1 MGTSPCLLKINHFQI
16 MAGPETLK
24 YFSPRPSWIR
34 KKLGYPALFIGSTI
48 AKITVRG
55 RWHLPK
61 KGPLIVAANHFSYID
76 PPFFK
81 YAIRKP
87 INFLGASDQNIDWYF
102 MWAPILYGFIPI
114 DRTNLAPSTIKKAKK
129 ALKKGEILGIFPEG
143 TSTSDSLRKAKN
155 GAVFLST
162 VEKAPI
168 VPMAIYGAETAWDDL
183 FRGVRPRVNI
193 NIGKPFGPFEIKGS
207 RENKTKQ
214 ITKIGEE
221 LICRIGALLPDERHG
236 VCAGDK
242 RISEFRKINGLS
254 PKQIGLK

>member
-1 MGTSPCLLKINHFQI
+1 MFSSPCFLKTNYIQN
-16 MAGPETLK
+16 MAGPESLK
-24 YFSPRPSWIR
+24 HFSPRPSWIR
-34 KKLGYPALFIGSTI
+34 KKLGYPALLIGSTI

-55 RWHLPK
+55 RWHLQK
-61 KGPLIVAANHFSYID
+61 KGPFIVAANHFSYID

-114 DRTNLAPSTIKKAKK
+114 NRTNLAPSTIKKAKK
-129 ALKKGEILGIFPEG
+129 ALKRGEILGIFPEG

-207 RENKTKQ
+207 RENKTNQ

-221 LICRIGALLPDERHG
+221 LICRIGALLPDEKHG

-242 RISEFRKINGLS
+242 RISEFRKINDLS
-254 PKQIGLK
+254 PTQIGLK

>member
-1 MGTSPCLLKINHFQI
+1 MGTSPCLLKTNHFQI

-24 YFSPRPSWIR
+24 SFTPRPSWIR

-61 KGPLIVAANHFSYID
+61 KGPFIVAANHFSYID

-162 VEKAPI
+162 VEKAQI
-168 VPMAIYGAETAWDDL
+168 VPMAIYGAETAWGDL
-183 FRGVRPRVNI
+183 FRGIRPRVNI
-193 NIGKPFGPFEIKGS
+193 NIGKPFGPFEIKGN
-207 RENKTKQ
+207 RENKSNQ

-221 LICRIGALLPDERHG
+221 LICRIGALLPDEKHG

-242 RISEFRKINGLS
+242 RISEFRKINNFS

>member
-1 MGTSPCLLKINHFQI
+1 MGTSPCLLKTNPFQI

-24 YFSPRPSWIR
+24 SFSPRPSWIR

-61 KGPLIVAANHFSYID
+61 KGPFIVAANHFSYID

-168 VPMAIYGAETAWDDL
+168 VPMAIYGAETAWSDL
-183 FRGVRPRVNI
+183 FRGIRPRVNI
-193 NIGKPFGPFEIKGS
+193 NIGKPFGPFEIKGN
-207 RENKTKQ
+207 REKKSNQ
-214 ITKIGEE
+214 IIQIGEE

>member
-1 MGTSPCLLKINHFQI
+1 
-16 MAGPETLK
+16 
-24 YFSPRPSWIR
+24 
-34 KKLGYPALFIGSTI
+34 
-48 AKITVRG
+48 
-55 RWHLPK
+55 
-61 KGPLIVAANHFSYID
+61 
-76 PPFFK
+76 
-81 YAIRKP
+81 
-87 INFLGASDQNIDWYF
+87 
-102 MWAPILYGFIPI
+102 MWAPILYGFITI

-168 VPMAIYGAETAWDDL
+168 VPMAIYGAENAWDDL
-183 FRGVRPRVNI
+183 FRGIRPRVNI
-193 NIGKPFGPFEIKGS
+193 NIGKPFGPFEIKGN
-207 RENKTKQ
+207 REEKSNQ
-214 ITKIGEE
+214 ITQIGEE
-221 LICRIGALLPDERHG
+221 LICRIGALLPDEKHG